1 MRTRITNL
9 VLARFAKKLF
19 LRYYAFL
26 VLNASNIFFCRPGI
40 SERCLVSLPYRVVAT
55 RLSVR
60 RPVAGVLQKFDG
72 RVVR

>member
-55 RLSVR
+55 WLSGAVG
-60 RPVAGVLQKFDG
+60 PSASGGSITKV
-72 RVVR
+72 